1 MFIYSYL
8 IGFYFLCII
17 QSSMC
22 DICSTCSCSLI
33 NGERQINCSGKHLR
47 NNDMLNFD
55 LLTLNSHRRLNK
67 LILSKNNIDNL
78 PRNLLQKLK
87 LLKSLDISE
96 NVIEKIFTTMFFDL
110 NDLEDLNLSK
120 NSLQTFD
127 ISLLEVLPT
136 LLTLNLSHN
145 HIDSIEHIMNKNA
158 TKINTLD
165 LSYNN
170 IFNLSKEFSEALS
183 NVQYLDLSFN
193 KIHFLQ
199 DCNLIYLNSLKVIR
213 INNNFLT
220 ELNMQML
227 PKKLVELYSGYNE
240 ITEILYSLPY
250 IKVLNVEHNKISSIH
265 ANLTMDNVQ
274 QLNVCG
280 NVLSNFP
287 NILLENLKI
296 LNLCNNKLIG
306 IPKTISTKNF
316 PLLSQLDISQNP
328 IKNLTIISDLKLNSF
343 IANNMSLLK
352 SIDKDTFANLR
363 SPLKQCINLTI
374 SNNKMLSFV
383 HEDAL
388 KDMNVCSLDLSN
400 NQLTYVAQKLIMRKG
415 TNETSSINLQKNP
428 FECNCTLQWLLD
440 DLVPKLY
447 SHQPQLLDN
456 LRCASPPEISNV
468 RMVHWYGWEYEIFCT
483 DKSYFNENLTMNIAN
498 VINNNETVKVQGSSG
513 MIVIVG
519 LATTMLTILVV
530 AGIILK
536 HRMFLKKRRINRI
549 F

>member
-1 MFIYSYL
+1 MFIYLCL

-33 NGERQINCSGKHLR
+33 NGETQINCHGKNLR
-47 NNDMLNFD
+47 NNEMLNFD
-55 LLTLNSHRRLNK
+55 LLTLNSYRLNK

-78 PRNLLQKLK
+78 PRNLLIKLK
-87 LLKSLDISE
+87 FLKSLDISE
-96 NVIEKIFTTMFFDL
+96 NVIEKIYTTMFLDL
-110 NDLEDLNLSK
+110 NNLEDLDLSK
-120 NSLQTFD
+120 NSLKTFD
-127 ISLLEVLPT
+127 MSLLEVLPT

-145 HIDSIEHIMNKNA
+145 QIDSIEHIMNKGS
-158 TKINTLD
+158 TKIKVLN

-170 IFNLSKEFSEALS
+170 IFNLSKQFSEVLP

-193 KIHFLQ
+193 KIHFLE
-199 DCNLIYLNSLKVIR
+199 DCNLMYLKSLKVIR

-227 PKKLVELYSGYNE
+227 PKTLIEVYSGYNE

-250 IKVLNVEHNKISSIH
+250 IKVLNVEHNKISNIH
-265 ANLTMDNVQ
+265 ANLTTNSLQ

-280 NVLSNFP
+280 NMLSNFP

-296 LNLCNNKLIG
+296 LNLCNNKLFY
-306 IPKTISTKNF
+306 IPETISTKNF

-328 IKNLTIISDLKLNSF
+328 IQNLIITSDLKLNSF
-343 IANNMSLLK
+343 IANDMSLLK

-363 SPLKQCINLTI
+363 PPIKQCINLTI
-374 SNNKMLSFV
+374 SNNRMLSFV

-388 KDMNVCSLDLSN
+388 KDMNICSLDLSN
-400 NQLTYVAQKLIMRKG
+400 NQLTYVAQKLIIHKG
-415 TNETSSINLQKNP
+415 TDGTNSINLQMNP
-428 FECNCTLQWLLD
+428 FECNCTLQWLLN
-440 DLVPKLY
+440 DLVPRLY
-447 SHQPQLLDN
+447 SHQPELLDN
-456 LRCASPPEISNV
+456 LRCASPPELSNM

-483 DKSYFNENLTMNIAN
+483 NKSYVSENLTMNVAS
-498 VINNNETVKVQGSSG
+498 VINNETVKVQGSSG
-513 MIVIVG
+513 MIVIMG
-519 LATTMLTILVV
+519 LATTMLTILVI
-530 AGIILK
+530 AGIIWK